1 MVLVWHLRYTP
12 LLHDTHLPPLL
23 PTQDTSKM
31 MEGRKRRSLEE
42 DVVSTGQKK
51 VRLEQPETIA
61 QVRRKEVEVLQT
73 FDFNNIYENV
83 EFTKVMT
90 LDQYRKCRPYK
101 VFHYPGRSK
110 GEIIFHLSCDGSFE
124 LTAVNIGLTHCATN
138 CNGVVDM
145 YVNGQPF
152 LLGYSDANAMN
163 FEEQV
168 FRIPPSL
175 CIPGVNVFSLVLN
188 ESSPGVYW
196 LSDACVAIEKLL

>member
-1 MVLVWHLRYTP
+1 MVLVWHLRYTQ
-12 LLHDTHLPPLL
+12 LDDTHLSPLL
-23 PTQDTSKM
+23 PSQDPPKM

-42 DVVSTGQKK
+42 DIVSQGQKRI
-51 VRLEQPETIA
+51 RLQEPDVIQ
-61 QVRRKEVEVLQT
+61 QVRKQEIEVLQT

-110 GEIIFHLSCDGSFE
+110 GEIVFHLSCDGSFE
-124 LTAVNIGLTHCATN
+124 LTAINVCLTHCATN
-138 CNGVVDM
+138 CHGVVDM

-152 LLGYSDANAMN
+152 LLGYRNANALD

-175 CIPGVNVFSLVLN
+175 CIAGVNVFSIVLN

-196 LSDACVAIEKLL
+196 LSDARVAIEKLM

>member
-1 MVLVWHLRYTP
+1 
-12 LLHDTHLPPLL
+12 
-23 PTQDTSKM
+23 M

-42 DVVSTGQKK
+42 DIVSQGHKR
-51 VRLEQPETIA
+51 VRLEGPEVIA
-61 QVRRKEVEVLQT
+61 QVRKQEIEVLQT

-101 VFHYPGRSK
+101 VFHYPGKSK
-110 GEIIFHLSCDGSFE
+110 GEIVFHLSCDGSFE
-124 LTAVNIGLTHCATN
+124 LTAVNVGLNHCATN
-138 CNGVVDM
+138 CQGVVDM

-152 LLGYSDANAMN
+152 LLGYQGANSLE
-163 FEEQV
+163 FVEEV

-175 CIPGVNVFSLVLN
+175 CIAGINVFSLVLN

-196 LSDACVAIEKLL
+196 LSDARVAIEKLL